1 MSERSPSTSPASP
14 ARRATESVIERQPWY
29 RSESWLAVC
38 FVAFIPIGL
47 ALILPESLKVPLLGV
62 GVVLAAIGLAMLV
75 RKELRRMKEGD
86 TALEL

>member
-1 MSERSPSTSPASP
+1 MSERSPSSSPTSP
-14 ARRATESVIERQPWY
+14 ARRATESDLERQPWY

-38 FVAFIPIGL
+38 FIAFIPISL
-47 ALILPESLKVPLLGV
+47 ALILPEALKVPLLGA
-62 GVVLAAIGLAMLV
+62 GVALSAIGLAMLV